1 MFDSSEIK
9 GHMEVLGSDGQLV
22 GTVDHLDETDRIKL
36 VRKDR
41 AAHDPDPH
49 YIPIEWVAR
58 VDRHVHLTK
67 PMRDVVGL
75 WATGAD
81 TNDLR

>member
-1 MFDSSEIK
+1 MFDASEIK

-49 YIPIEWVAR
+49 YSRSSGSPGWIG
-58 VDRHVHLTK
+58 TS
-67 PMRDVVGL
+67 
-75 WATGAD
+75 T
-81 TNDLR
+81 